1 MWATIEGVQ
10 MKGGELGSVVIVPAL
25 DPWARAESEGGFP
38 PLEGGAHLR
47 QPGWRASPSEAT
59 IVSVFLGPS

>member
-38 PLEGGAHLR
+38 PLERMFPALEAHTSGSLAGEHHLLR
-47 QPGWRASPSEAT
+47 RP
-59 IVSVFLGPS
+59 